1 MGKYVKPLS
10 IADAESRNEL
20 CSFSMND
27 KSHHLAVTHMWI
39 GFQTKQ
45 ILLKL
50 LNGGDINE
58 HTQGKL
64 LAAAKSILVKV
75 ATYLQKWCRINA

>member
-1 MGKYVKPLS
+1 MGKFVKPLS

-20 CSFSMND
+20 GLFSMND
-27 KSHHLAVTHMWI
+27 ESHHLAVTDMWI

-50 LNGGDINE
+50 LNGGDINQ
-58 HTQGKL
+58 HTHG
-64 LAAAKSILVKV
+64 
-75 ATYLQKWCRINA
+75 